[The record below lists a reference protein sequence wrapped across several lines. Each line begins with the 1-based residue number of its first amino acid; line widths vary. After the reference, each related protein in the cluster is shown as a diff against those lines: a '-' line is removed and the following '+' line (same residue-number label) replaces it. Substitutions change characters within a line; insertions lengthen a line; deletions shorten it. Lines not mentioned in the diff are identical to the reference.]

1 MVTAWQGVQF
11 AIKLVAQLLSLCL
24 RMSLDVTSYRRPEE
38 EDVWMYTCSWWW
50 DEVYRYWNVAAEQ
63 NFPADPIYVQS
74 RWVQTCSIFYF
85 CLPFVFHVTGQNSK
99 PDYTEFNP
107 TNCMSKYCTVTS
119 LAQNMSNV
127 TFSTPVVYWHI
138 ICTHFYINHLAFFYS
153 PAWTIC
159 LLNICFCSSLGY

>member
-74 RWVQTCSIFYF
+74 R
-85 CLPFVFHVTGQNSK
+85 
-99 PDYTEFNP
+99 
-107 TNCMSKYCTVTS
+107 
-119 LAQNMSNV
+119 
-127 TFSTPVVYWHI
+127 
-138 ICTHFYINHLAFFYS
+138 
-153 PAWTIC
+153 
-159 LLNICFCSSLGY
+159 